1 MSETIKT
8 FESNPPYS
16 SAEVIAEDD
25 VIPAVDISDTLDR
38 KISIEQF
45 RTKMISAE
53 TAARQSA
60 DTTLQGNIDSEAAAR
75 QGADTTLQGNIDSE
89 AAARQSADNTLQN
102 AIVGVYST
110 CATESATAEKN
121 ISASNFELTAAVK
134 ISVVFAEMNTAAS
147 PTLNVNATG
156 AKAMYIGADPIVP
169 TQLRA
174 GKAYEFQYD
183 GTNWQLL
190 NPESLADTV
199 SEMSLLT
206 VTGQATLTAAISVI
220 KTAWEASGYTKKYCS
235 FSLGTWFDIDSIAA
249 GSELGTL
256 SNTSENLRCELA
268 GFDTYNGVGD
278 TDSGH
283 GLLFQFKNGAF
294 LHSMNSTSTNAGG
307 YPASALKTLLNGDFA
322 TGLASALGTTLK
334 TVHRLLD
341 TYGSWEWY
349 AETFFLPTEVEVF
362 GHQAWSKNLG
372 HSTGT
377 SIQWSIFSLSPQKR
391 CKKYNGARYHW
402 WEASPR
408 TDTTAYF
415 CICGDNGG
423 AGRNDATSGV
433 AVPPAF
439 YI

>member
-1 MSETIKT
+1 MAK
-8 FESNPPYS
+8 Y
-16 SAEVIAEDD
+16 DGL
-25 VIPAVDISDTLDR
+25 VIPRSYSEYINKTDGATLSQALVNAGYDVATLQGN
-38 KISIEQF
+38 IDSE
-45 RTKMISAE
+45 
-53 TAARQSA
+53 AATRLA
-60 DTTLQGNIDSEAAAR
+60 NDNTLQGNIDSEAAAR
-75 QGADTTLQGNIDSE
+75 TN
-89 AAARQSADNTLQN
+89 ADNTLRN

-110 CATESATAEKN
+110 CSTESATAAKT
-121 ISASNFELTAAVK
+121 IAASNFELTAAAK
-134 ISVVFAEMNTAAS
+134 ISVVFAEMNTATS

-156 AKAMYIGADPIVP
+156 AKAMYIGADPIFP

-199 SEMSLLT
+199 SEMSLLA

-294 LHSMNSTSTNAGG
+294 LHSMNSTSTNSGG

-322 TGLASALGTTLK
+322 TGLASALGTALK

-341 TYGSWEWY
+341 TKSSWAWY
-349 AETFFLPTEVEVF
+349 TETCFLPTEVEVF

-372 HSTGT
+372 LSTGT

-391 CKKYNGARYHW
+391 CKKYNGARYWW

-408 TDTTAYF
+408 TDTTTSF
-415 CICGDNGG
+415 CSCDHYGD
-423 AGRNDATSGV
+423 ASYSDAANSV